1 MIVQKKICLLGAY
14 AVGKTSLIRRFVER
28 MFDERYFTTV
38 GVRIDKKELSLDG
51 HDVTMMVWDL
61 AGEDDVTR
69 VDLRRCKGAS
79 GLVFVAD
86 GCRAHTLET
95 AVRLAAEAEAFAGSV
110 PCVLAV
116 NKVDLAAEWE
126 VEESRLDDLAA
137 RGWKI
142 VRTSAKTGHNV
153 DPMFETLARE
163 MLPGAD

>member
-95 AVRLAAEAEAFAGSV
+95 AVRLAAE
-110 PCVLAV
+110 
-116 NKVDLAAEWE
+116 WE